1 MLHFLAFSVTYLCR
15 CFGAPACAG
24 FPIPDHLITY
34 LLTSADVS
42 VAPLAGFSLIT
53 CSLLITYR
61 DLVRCLASPRRTKFA
76 GVSCLSTVVM
86 LPNLSPAALLRTHT
100 LHSSPTS
107 ELYAA
112 MMEGTTVVV
121 KRTKITS
128 RGEIERFAKEVALLR
143 ACSHR
148 NVVQPL
154 ALMRAPPTY
163 AFVMPLFPHGS
174 LFGVLHNSGR
184 QLSLRGALSV
194 LADVSSAVAHLH
206 EVGVL
211 HRDVKSDN
219 VLFDGSW
226 RAVLVDFNA
235 SEKTADVLADIV
247 APSRPSGGFF
257 KQFVVRT
264 PSALR
269 HTTAHTSARAVVH
282 SLTRSVP
289 PSAGGHPPLH
299 GTGAAALCAGRGVH
313 GAVRRLLVRHPS
325 KRGAHPDHPVLGC
338 ADGAG
343 QAADHPRGEVQ
354 RGADSPPLPSPLL
367 SPHPSLLTPRSS
379 PLHPPPLP
387 TRYNYEQLT
396 AAIATDGLRPCQ
408 PEADAFP
415 PALLELTRRCWAE
428 DVQRRPRASEAHAVI
443 AELLRTAGGGGEGGE
458 GEGGC
463 GCEGEG
469 AAREL
474 FVTSAGGAPEPAA
487 PAKAGGSGAFEAVAG
502 GGEAASAAA
511 AAVEAAA
518 RLDPEE
524 APRRARAAMAA
535 MAGAAGAGG
544 AAELRVGAE
553 ASVGKRGSDRMED
566 RHVLLSSGGLTLAAV
581 LDGHNG
587 EAAAHFCATHLPVAL
602 QAAWDD
608 GSGAAGAAAAL
619 RASFWGV
626 HRAFAASR
634 AVDRSGATAL
644 AALCLPGASPL
655 LGRVL
660 VANAGD
666 CCCKVWRRDALLPL
680 SRPHTAEAEAEQAR
694 VREAGGEMR
703 RTADGKLRVQ
713 GIIQVTRTLGDLQ
726 LQRHG
731 LTPEPEVRYYG
742 LPAHCP
748 LCCPS
753 TSAASARPPRLH
765 PRSRP
770 YLAPSSP
777 PLPLPPPR
785 PRPAAAPPP
794 PRRRPALTPPSP
806 GAGA

>member
-1 MLHFLAFSVTYLCR
+1 MSSVHNLA
-15 CFGAPACAG
+15 
-24 FPIPDHLITY
+24 
-34 LLTSADVS
+34 
-42 VAPLAGFSLIT
+42 
-53 CSLLITYR
+53 
-61 DLVRCLASPRRTKFA
+61 
-76 GVSCLSTVVM
+76 
-86 LPNLSPAALLRTHT
+86 NLSPAALLRTHM

-112 MMEGTTVVV
+112 MMEGTPVVV

-128 RGEIERFAKEVALLR
+128 RGEILRFEKEVALLL
-143 ACSHR
+143 ACSHP

-163 AFVMPLFPHGS
+163 AFVMPLFAHGS

-184 QLSLRGALSV
+184 QLSLQGALSV

-219 VLFDGSW
+219 VLLDGSW

-235 SEKTADVLADIV
+235 SERTADVCADIV

-257 KQFVVRT
+257 KQFVVGT
-264 PSALR
+264 PSTLR
-269 HTTAHTSARAVVH
+269 HTAAHMTAQAVIH
-282 SLTRSVP
+282 SVTRSVT

-299 GTGAAALCAGRGVH
+299 GTGATALRTWSGVH

-325 KRGAHPDHPVLGC
+325 ERGAHPDHPVLGC
-338 ADGAG
+338 ADGAS

-354 RGADSPPLPSPLL
+354 GAADFPHLPSPLAPRP
-367 SPHPSLLTPRSS
+367 SPLAPRPSPLAPRPSLLAPRPS
-379 PLHPPPLP
+379 PP

-396 AAIATDGLRPCQ
+396 AAIATDGLRPCE
-408 PEADAFP
+408 PEAAAFP
-415 PALLELTRRCWAE
+415 PSLLELTRRCWAE
-428 DVQRRPRASEAHAVI
+428 YAQQRPSASETHAEI
-443 AELLRTAGGGGEGGE
+443 AELFRTAGGGGGE
-458 GEGGC
+458 GEGG
-463 GCEGEG
+463 GGGGGGGGG

-474 FVTSAGGAPEPAA
+474 FVASAEGTPTAA
-487 PAKAGGSGAFEAVAG
+487 AAAVAKAGGSGAFEAVAG

-524 APRRARAAMAA
+524 APRRARAAMRA
-535 MAGAAGAGG
+535 MAATAATAG

-553 ASVGKRGSDRMED
+553 ASVGQRGSDRMED

-587 EAAAHFCATHLPVAL
+587 EAAAHFCATHLPIAL
-602 QAAWDD
+602 QAAWVD

-619 RASFWGV
+619 RAAFWGV
-626 HRAFAASR
+626 HRAFAASG

-644 AALCLPGASPL
+644 AALCLPGASSLP
-655 LGRVL
+655 GRVL

-666 CCCKVWRRDALLPL
+666 CCCKVWRGDALLPL

-694 VREAGGEMR
+694 VREAGGEVR

-713 GIIQVTRTLGDLQ
+713 GIIQVTRTLGDLK

-731 LTPEPEVRYYG
+731 LTPEPEVLTYLLTSYYS
-742 LPAHCP
+742 L
-748 LCCPS
+748 
-753 TSAASARPPRLH
+753 
-765 PRSRP
+765 
-770 YLAPSSP
+770 
-777 PLPLPPPR
+777 
-785 PRPAAAPPP
+785 
-794 PRRRPALTPPSP
+794 LTMTPEPEVL
-806 GAGA
+806 